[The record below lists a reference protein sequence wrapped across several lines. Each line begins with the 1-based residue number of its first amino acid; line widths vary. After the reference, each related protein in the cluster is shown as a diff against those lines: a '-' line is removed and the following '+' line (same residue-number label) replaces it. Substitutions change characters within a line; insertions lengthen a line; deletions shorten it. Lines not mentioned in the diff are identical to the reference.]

1 MEVAMPAAKK
11 APKAVSAPKVILLVD
26 DEMSVLMLVKKIL
39 EDSGYAVDAAVS
51 GEQALRK
58 LREIRPNLVILD
70 MMMPGL
76 SGLDVCKRIRQTP
89 EWQSIHVMFL
99 TVMRR
104 TKEVEEDLKLLNV
117 SDYVEKPF
125 SVEDLLA
132 RVKAAVS

>member
-1 MEVAMPAAKK
+1 MPAAKR
-11 APKAVSAPKVILLVD
+11 APKVASVPKVILLVD

-39 EDSGYAVDAAVS
+39 EDSGYAVDAAAS

-76 SGLDVCKRIRQTP
+76 SGLDVCTRIRQTP
-89 EWQSIHVMFL
+89 EWQSLHVMFL

-104 TKEVEEDLKLLNV
+104 TKEVEEQLKQLNV
-117 SDYVEKPF
+117 IDYVEKPF

-132 RVKAAVS
+132 RVRAAVS

>member
-11 APKAVSAPKVILLVD
+11 TPKAVPVPKVILLVD

-58 LREIRPNLVILD
+58 LREIKPNLVILD

>member
-1 MEVAMPAAKK
+1 MGLPMPAAKK
-11 APKAVSAPKVILLVD
+11 AAKAASVPKVILLVD

-39 EDSGYAVDAAVS
+39 EDSGYTVDAAVS

-58 LREIRPNLVILD
+58 LREIKPNLIILD

-89 EWQSIHVMFL
+89 EWQSLHVMFL

-104 TKEVEEDLKLLNV
+104 TKEVEEDLKMLNV

>member
-1 MEVAMPAAKK
+1 MEVPMPVAKK
-11 APKAVSAPKVILLVD
+11 SPRVAAVPKVILLVD

-39 EDSGYAVDAAVS
+39 EDSGYTVDAAIS
-51 GEQALRK
+51 GEQALKK

-89 EWQSIHVMFL
+89 EWQSLHVMFL

-104 TKEVEEDLKLLNV
+104 TKEVEEDLKMLNV

-132 RVKAAVS
+132 RVRAAVS